1 MRALFVL
8 FGLVI
13 YIPGLA
19 AAQGAAAPAK
29 PAAAAPSN
37 PAVASVRLTY
47 DSVKD
52 YLLRS
57 VDQMSE
63 ENYAFRPTP
72 EVRTFGQIIGHL
84 ANEQY
89 SFCATALGEPNPE
102 TKQDFEKTR
111 TNKAGLAEAIRAS
124 FKYCDRAYQMGDA
137 QATKWQTIPDFGER
151 TPLAMLVLNAAHN
164 GEHYGN
170 IVTYMRIKGMVP
182 PSSQPQR

>member
-1 MRALFVL
+1 MREVRVMFLLSAFA
-8 FGLVI
+8 I
-13 YIPGLA
+13 WNPGLA
-19 AAQGAAAPAK
+19 AAQGAAPL
-29 PAAAAPSN
+29 N

-47 DSVKD
+47 DSVKG
-52 YLLRS
+52 YILRS

-89 SFCATALGEPNPE
+89 VFCAAALGEPNPE

-137 QATKWQTIPDFGER
+137 QATKWQTIPGFGER
-151 TPLAMLVLNAAHN
+151 APLAMLVLNAGHDE
-164 GEHYGN
+164 EHYGN

>member
-1 MRALFVL
+1 MRAVRAVRAMCLLFAVT
-8 FGLVI
+8 I
-13 YIPGLA
+13 YMPGLA
-19 AAQGAAAPAK
+19 AAQGAP
-29 PAAAAPSN
+29 APSN

-52 YLLRS
+52 NILRS

-63 ENYAFRPTP
+63 ENYAFRATP

-84 ANEQY
+84 ANDQY
-89 SFCATALGEPNPE
+89 LFCAAALGEANPE

-124 FKYCDRAYQMGDA
+124 FKYCDRAYQMSDA
-137 QATKWQTIPDFGER
+137 QATKWQTIPRFGER
-151 TPLAMLVLNAAHN
+151 APLAMLVLNAAHDN
-164 GEHYGN
+164 EHYGN
-170 IVTYMRIKGMVP
+170 IVTYMRIKGLVP

>member
-1 MRALFVL
+1 MFLLFALT
-8 FGLVI
+8 I

-19 AAQGAAAPAK
+19 AAQGASAPVK

-37 PAVASVRLTY
+37 PAVASVRLAY

-52 YLLRS
+52 YILRS

-89 SFCATALGEPNPE
+89 VFCAAALGEPNPE

-124 FKYCDRAYQMGDA
+124 FKYCDRAYQMSDA

-151 TPLAMLVLNAAHN
+151 APLAMLTLNAGHN
-164 GEHYGN
+164 AEHYGN

>member
-1 MRALFVL
+1 
-8 FGLVI
+8 
-13 YIPGLA
+13 
-19 AAQGAAAPAK
+19 
-29 PAAAAPSN
+29 
-37 PAVASVRLTY
+37 VASVRLTY

-52 YLLRS
+52 YILRS

-84 ANEQY
+84 ANDQY
-89 SFCATALGEPNPE
+89 LFCSAALGEKNPE
-102 TKQDFEKTR
+102 AQDIEKTR

-137 QATKWQTIPDFGER
+137 QAIKWQAIQGFGER
-151 TPLAMLVLNAAHN
+151 APLAMLVLNAAHN
-164 GEHYGN
+164 DEHYGN

-182 PSSQPQR
+182 PSSQPSR